1 MKKIVLSIATAAA
14 LALAQGAHAGSDP
27 GSTYIAPSIQGVWV
41 DDDRNVDDGLGAG
54 LGFGYVASPKWNFEV
69 GVHGSGH
76 EIAGTDNRYEIQG
89 ADINALRVFKR
100 EDSVNPYLIGGIG
113 YLDAA
118 RKTPARDRGMFYKV
132 GLGMMA
138 DIAKNTSKGTNL
150 QMRGEVHARRVF
162 DDSNLTDYVAT
173 LGLVYSWGGSIAAPA
188 AAAIAAIAPV
198 AAPAPVVPVDGD
210 DDRDGVLNSR
220 DKCPNT
226 PPGAKVDSDGCECGD
241 VVLRGVTFVT
251 DSAEITP
258 QGQLVLDS
266 LVAGLQ
272 RRAGTKLE
280 IRGHTDDVGSE
291 TYNLALSQRRAES
304 VKAYLVSKG
313 LNAADLSTIGLGEM
327 QHIAPN
333 DTPEGREQNRRVTL
347 QALSVICEARAS
359 EELTLRGVTFK
370 TNSAVITP
378 TSKLVLDSAVA
389 YLKARPNAAAE
400 VRGHTDSVGN
410 DAANMRLSKARAEAV
425 RDYLVAGG
433 IDAGRLTANGYGE
446 TEHVAPNDTPAGRAQ
461 NRRVTLRIAP

>member
-1 MKKIVLSIATAAA
+1 MKKIVLSLATAAA
-14 LALAQGAHAGSDP
+14 LALTGIAHAGSDP
-27 GSTYIAPSIQGVWV
+27 GSWYVAPRINGVWV
-41 DDDRNVDDGLGAG
+41 DDGRKAEDDI
-54 LGFGYVASPKWNFEV
+54 GFGAALGKAISPKWNVEL
-69 GVHGSGH
+69 GADSSGH
-76 EIAGTDNRYEIQG
+76 RRAGVDDRLRINTIDL
-89 ADINALRVFKR
+89 NALRVFKR
-100 EDSVNPYLIGGIG
+100 EDRINPYLIAGIG
-113 YLDAA
+113 QIDTNAPSNDKDIYGKA
-118 RKTPARDRGMFYKV
+118 
-132 GLGMMA
+132 GLGLMA

-150 QMRGEVHARRVF
+150 QLRGEMHMRKVF
-162 DDSNLTDYVAT
+162 GDPDLTDYVAS
-173 LGLVYSWGGSIAAPA
+173 LGLLYSWGGSIAAPA
-188 AAAIAAIAPV
+188 AAAIAAIAP
-198 AAPAPVVPVDGD
+198 AVVKPVDGD
-210 DDRDGVLNSR
+210 DDRDGVPNSR

-226 PPGAKVDSDGCECGD
+226 PAGAKVDSDGCECGD

-251 DSAEITP
+251 DSSEITP

-280 IRGHTDDVGSE
+280 IRGHTDSVGSDA
-291 TYNLALSQRRAES
+291 YNLALSQRRADS

-327 QHIAPN
+327 QHIATN
-333 DTPEGREQNRRVTL
+333 DTAEGREQNRRVTL
-347 QALSVICEARAS
+347 QALSVICEARTS
-359 EELTLRGVTFK
+359 EDLVLRGVTFK

-410 DAANMRLSKARAEAV
+410 DEANMRLSKARAEAV
-425 RDYLVAGG
+425 RDHLIAGG

-446 TEHVAPNDTPAGRAQ
+446 TEHIAPNDTPAGREQ

>member
-1 MKKIVLSIATAAA
+1 MKKIGLCLATAAA
-14 LALAQGAHAGSDP
+14 LALTGVAHAGSDP
-27 GSTYIAPSIQGVWV
+27 GSWYVTPRINGVWV
-41 DDDRNVDDGLGAG
+41 DDDRKADDDV
-54 LGFGYVASPKWNFEV
+54 GFGASVGRVLSQNWNVEL
-69 GVHGSGH
+69 GMDSSGH
-76 EIAGTDNRYEIQG
+76 RLPGSDDRLRLNTLDL
-89 ADINALRVFKR
+89 NALRVFKR
-100 EDSVNPYLIGGIG
+100 EDRINPYLIGGIG
-113 YLDAA
+113 RLDNDG
-118 RKTPARDRGMFYKV
+118 PSGSEGGVFYKL
-132 GLGMMA
+132 GAGMMA
-138 DIAKNTSKGTNL
+138 DIAKSTAKGTNL
-150 QMRGEVHARRVF
+150 AMRGEIHTRRSEDF
-162 DDSNLTDYVAT
+162 NDYVAS

-188 AAAIAAIAPV
+188 AAAIAAIAP
-198 AAPAPVVPVDGD
+198 AVVKPVDGD
-210 DDRDGVLNSR
+210 DDRDGVPNSR

-226 PPGAKVDSDGCECGD
+226 PAGAKVDSDGCECGD

-251 DSAEITP
+251 DSSEITP

-266 LVAGLQ
+266 LVAGLA

-280 IRGHTDDVGSE
+280 IRGHTDSVGSE
-291 TYNLALSQRRAES
+291 AYNLALSQRRADS

-327 QHIAPN
+327 QHIATN
-333 DTPEGREQNRRVTL
+333 DTAEGREQNRRVTL

-359 EELTLRGVTFK
+359 EDLVLRGVTFK

-389 YLKARPNAAAE
+389 YLKARPNASAE

-410 DAANMRLSKARAEAV
+410 DDANMRLSKARAEAV
-425 RDYLVAGG
+425 RDYLIAGG

-446 TEHVAPNDTPAGRAQ
+446 TEHIAPNDTPAGREQ

>member
-1 MKKIVLSIATAAA
+1 MKKIVLSLATAAA
-14 LALAQGAHAGSDP
+14 LALTGIAHAGSDP
-27 GSTYIAPSIQGVWV
+27 GSWYVAPRINGVWV
-41 DDDRNVDDGLGAG
+41 DDGRKAEDDI
-54 LGFGYVASPKWNFEV
+54 GFGAALGKAISPKWNVEL
-69 GVHGSGH
+69 GADSSGH
-76 EIAGTDNRYEIQG
+76 RRAGVDDRLRINTIDL
-89 ADINALRVFKR
+89 NALRVFKR
-100 EDSVNPYLIGGIG
+100 EDRINPYLIAGIG
-113 YLDAA
+113 QIDTNAPSNDKDIYGKA
-118 RKTPARDRGMFYKV
+118 
-132 GLGMMA
+132 GLGLMA

-150 QMRGEVHARRVF
+150 QLRGEMHMRKVF
-162 DDSNLTDYVAT
+162 GDPDLTDYVAS
-173 LGLVYSWGGSIAAPA
+173 LGLLYSWGGSIAAPA
-188 AAAIAAIAPV
+188 AAAIAAIAP
-198 AAPAPVVPVDGD
+198 AVVKPVDGD
-210 DDRDGVLNSR
+210 DDRDGVPNSR

-226 PPGAKVDSDGCECGD
+226 PAGAKVDSDGCECGD

-251 DSAEITP
+251 DSSEITP

-280 IRGHTDDVGSE
+280 IRGHTDSVGSDA
-291 TYNLALSQRRAES
+291 YNLALSQRRADS

-327 QHIAPN
+327 QHIATN
-333 DTPEGREQNRRVTL
+333 DTAEGREQNRRVTL
-347 QALSVICEARAS
+347 QALSVICEARTS
-359 EELTLRGVTFK
+359 EDLVLRGVTFK

-410 DAANMRLSKARAEAV
+410 DEANMRLSKARAEAV
-425 RDYLVAGG
+425 RDYLIAGG

-446 TEHVAPNDTPAGRAQ
+446 TEHIAPNDTPAGREQ